1 MSFKK
6 EVIELSIHQILKE
19 MDDTNLAVKKLS
31 AMVNEKFLFVEKE
44 DFDVALLENYRNFR
58 LQQIKECLDNS
69 MYVGEEYLING
80 YSSMLDTYLQAENNA
95 LFHYLILDM
104 NKAILNGNVEDVAFF
119 EEITPETLL

>member
-1 MSFKK
+1 
-6 EVIELSIHQILKE
+6 
-19 MDDTNLAVKKLS
+19 
-31 AMVNEKFLFVEKE
+31 
-44 DFDVALLENYRNFR
+44 
-58 LQQIKECLDNS
+58 

-104 NKAILNGNVEDVAFF
+104 NKAILNGNVDDVAFF